1 MKKIEINNLELTNGG
16 GNGWAYYAASCGI
29 AVSLLESSFLAG
41 PAVFTAT
48 AMFTSTCMLILPLY
62 AASKK

>member
-29 AVSLLESSFLAG
+29 AVSLLEASF
-41 PAVFTAT
+41 
-48 AMFTSTCMLILPLY
+48 
-62 AASKK
+62 